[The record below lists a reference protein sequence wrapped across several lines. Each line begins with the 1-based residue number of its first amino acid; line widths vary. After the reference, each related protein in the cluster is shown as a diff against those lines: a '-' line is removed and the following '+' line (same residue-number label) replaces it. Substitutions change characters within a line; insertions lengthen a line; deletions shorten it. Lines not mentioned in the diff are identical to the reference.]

1 MQVVRLDCKV
11 SQDFLFT
18 TSKTKQKAKKTLS
31 FLFNVRNSMCQKADV
46 ALYFAPG
53 YFISCI
59 LFPCLSPLSSSSPF
73 LVCVVLQLTSPS
85 CMLCFSC
92 FFSCFSGLLL
102 SCVSAFDMPVHWCGA
117 THWTSLD
124 QVPLVTSRLFYSQQ
138 MVIVEA
144 NRQFFFCFQLFSCW
158 CWDPGSGWEDL

>member
-1 MQVVRLDCKV
+1 
-11 SQDFLFT
+11 
-18 TSKTKQKAKKTLS
+18 
-31 FLFNVRNSMCQKADV
+31 MCQKADV

-53 YFISCI
+53 YFYLLCSVS
-59 LFPCLSPLSSSSPF
+59 LSLSSQFLIPFFGLCCSPAY
-73 LVCVVLQLTSPS
+73 
-85 CMLCFSC
+85 FSLLYALLLL

-144 NRQFFFCFQLFSCW
+144 NRQFFFCFQLFFCW
-158 CWDPGSGWEDL
+158 CWDPGSGWEDLQQTLCTTLL

>member
-1 MQVVRLDCKV
+1 MQGQ
-11 SQDFLFT
+11 SGFLFT

-59 LFPCLSPLSSSSPF
+59 LFPCLSPLSSSSLF
-73 LVCVVLQLTSPS
+73 LVYLCCSPAY
-85 CMLCFSC
+85 FSLLYALLLL